1 MFRKLK
7 TFHYYL
13 LVTSVLISLTL
24 YVFVNY
30 DFFDKPI
37 SSVELVFSEEV
48 SKKDIP
54 IIYISSDKESKINF
68 KTVYK
73 FQDAGNFVYKC
84 ELDDSKKL
92 RTLRLYF
99 PYPNRDILIKSISVK
114 SSDKVVSIP
123 LQKFEK
129 CQGVKCIEQPND
141 LKLEILT
148 KNGYIELPSNYI
160 YRSDFKNIY
169 QLILPILVLLILI
182 VIVLKCLSPI
192 SIKPFS
198 IQNITLIILVLS
210 IFLPNPIYN
219 IALILMA
226 VLNVKKISWA
236 VIKTQKINL
245 IIIGFFMI
253 YLINNLI
260 ISEESFLEMRTIER
274 FLPFIILAIVLPSI
288 AYRKYLYFFL
298 ISAFTI
304 GFVFFIT
311 SIFDVYIHQNFVF
324 ISFDFFT
331 KYLHPIYFSYLLF
344 FSICYVDIN
353 FKGYSKYILQFVL
366 FIFLIFSGSKMV
378 LVFSLLLVFFNLIKN
393 KKTAIVIIPIVMLFI
408 LFSPLK
414 TRFAEI
420 KNEED
425 LSVLKENKIQN
436 PFDARINGLTMRLI
450 LWRETLATMNGFDYL
465 LGKGV
470 TRATNKTLENRLD
483 NLGMRRHLTFN
494 PHNQYI
500 DTFWRTGIIG
510 LVLLISIP
518 IYSLLIGIKRKD
530 KLIILFSF
538 FMIAVMFSESI
549 FGRVRGI
556 YFFTT
561 ILLVLINTKKL
572 TVKDN

>member
-274 FLPFIILAIVLPSI
+274 FSPPQEKWSNCAI
-288 AYRKYLYFFL
+288 
-298 ISAFTI
+298 
-304 GFVFFIT
+304 
-311 SIFDVYIHQNFVF
+311 
-324 ISFDFFT
+324 
-331 KYLHPIYFSYLLF
+331 
-344 FSICYVDIN
+344 
-353 FKGYSKYILQFVL
+353 
-366 FIFLIFSGSKMV
+366 
-378 LVFSLLLVFFNLIKN
+378 
-393 KKTAIVIIPIVMLFI
+393 
-408 LFSPLK
+408 
-414 TRFAEI
+414 
-420 KNEED
+420 
-425 LSVLKENKIQN
+425 
-436 PFDARINGLTMRLI
+436 DACN
-450 LWRETLATMNGFDYL
+450 
-465 LGKGV
+465 
-470 TRATNKTLENRLD
+470 
-483 NLGMRRHLTFN
+483 
-494 PHNQYI
+494 
-500 DTFWRTGIIG
+500 
-510 LVLLISIP
+510 
-518 IYSLLIGIKRKD
+518 
-530 KLIILFSF
+530 
-538 FMIAVMFSESI
+538 
-549 FGRVRGI
+549 
-556 YFFTT
+556 
-561 ILLVLINTKKL
+561 
-572 TVKDN
+572 